1 MDNDPFFRAG
11 RQPKGWG
18 VHNSYLEDISRT
30 YKTALGPQLS
40 NRECE
45 TYKRALA
52 FRQREKAHYSRLE
65 AEHKHMCDEYS
76 ALERDF
82 DTLSDKLSKMEALLA
97 ENHAVPTRTNS
108 DRRDAPAPSEPAQ
121 LGEPSKDL
129 GGELPGAILPAD
141 SVPDPR
147 GSSGEDDAQ
156 GRQTGGDDTA
166 GSVQQPEEP
175 VHEGGD

>member
-1 MDNDPFFRAG
+1 MDDPFFRA
-11 RQPKGWG
+11 QKSPAGWG
-18 VHNSYLEDISRT
+18 RHNSYLEDISRT
-30 YKTALGPQLS
+30 YKTALGPQLG
-40 NRECE
+40 NRESE

-52 FRQREKAHYSRLE
+52 FREREKAHYARLE
-65 AEHKHMCDEYS
+65 GDYKTLRSQHS

-82 DTLSDKLSKMEALLA
+82 DELSSQLSKIMETYKK
-97 ENHAVPTRTNS
+97 NAVPTRTDS

-121 LGEPSKDL
+121 LGEPSKDF
-129 GGELPGAILPAD
+129 GGELPGAVLPAD

-166 GSVQQPEEP
+166 GSVQPHEEP
-175 VHEGGD
+175 VHEGSG

>member
-1 MDNDPFFRAG
+1 MNDDPFFRG
-11 RQPKGWG
+11 QSKGWG

-40 NRECE
+40 NRESE

-65 AEHKHMCDEYS
+65 VEHRHMSEEYG

-82 DTLSDKLSKMEALLA
+82 DTLSEQLSKMEALLA
-97 ENHAVPTRTNS
+97 EKNAVPTRTHS
-108 DRRDAPAPSEPAQ
+108 DRVDAPAPSEPAQ
-121 LGEPSKDL
+121 PSEPSKDL
-129 GGELPGAILPAD
+129 GSELPGAVLPTD
-141 SVPDPR
+141 VPDPR

-156 GRQTGGDDTA
+156 GRQTGGDDSA
-166 GSVQQPEEP
+166 GSVQQPKEP
-175 VHEGGD
+175 VHEGGE

>member
-1 MDNDPFFRAG
+1 MDDPFFKAQRSPA
-11 RQPKGWG
+11 GWG
-18 VHNSYLEDISRT
+18 RHNSYLEDLSRT

-40 NRECE
+40 NRESE

-52 FRQREKAHYSRLE
+52 FREREKAHYARLE
-65 AEHKHMCDEYS
+65 GDYKALRNEHS

-82 DTLSDKLSKMEALLA
+82 DELSSQLSKIMEAYKT
-97 ENHAVPTRTNS
+97 NAVPTRTHS

-121 LGEPSKDL
+121 LSEPSKDL
-129 GGELPGAILPAD
+129 GGELPGTVLPAD
-141 SVPDPR
+141 SVPDSR
-147 GSSGEDDAQ
+147 GPSGEDDAQ

-166 GSVQQPEEP
+166 GSVQQPKEP

>member
-1 MDNDPFFRAG
+1 MDDPFFRA
-11 RQPKGWG
+11 QKSPTGWG
-18 VHNSYLEDISRT
+18 RHNSYLEDISRT

-40 NRECE
+40 NRESE

-52 FRQREKAHYSRLE
+52 FREREKAHYARLE
-65 AEHKHMCDEYS
+65 GDYKTLRSEHS

-82 DTLSDKLSKMEALLA
+82 DELSSQLSKIMETYKQ
-97 ENHAVPTRTNS
+97 NAVPTRTDS

-129 GGELPGAILPAD
+129 GGELPGAVLPAD